1 MNLRKKPFLQ
11 MPTPEHAT
19 YFRLARRN
27 GRSIAWAT
35 PSARM

>member
-1 MNLRKKPFLQ
+1 MNLRKKPFVHT
-11 MPTPEHAT
+11 PTLEHAT

-27 GRSIAWAT
+27 GRSIAWAI

>member
-1 MNLRKKPFLQ
+1 
-11 MPTPEHAT
+11 MPTLEHAT

-27 GRSIAWAT
+27 GRSIAWAI